1 MASPDVKPSD
11 HVADWGLGLLLL
23 LGIAWPTLLA
33 WEKIAIQTSGPGSCC
48 MCLTFVSS
56 YAWKLKSKHC
66 PLQIICF

>member
-48 MCLTFVSS
+48 MCLTLVSS
-56 YAWKLKSKHC
+56 
-66 PLQIICF
+66 